1 MNQGKHIRHVLE
13 IYNSIRG
20 RRENNGRE
28 CPVFKS
34 LITAVVV
41 GSLCFAVAPS
51 EAAYQT
57 QQESKNE
64 PQSESPA
71 KQAVE
76 AKTKPQQKKY
86 EYTKRAGIIYDKGDD
101 YRLACDIYQ
110 PVGDG
115 PFPGVLAIHGGAWRH
130 GNKLA
135 MLRHAWEFASRGYVV
150 VAINYRLA
158 PDNKFPTQVHDCKT
172 AVRWMRLKS
181 KKLKLDPDR
190 IAAFGYSAG
199 AHLAAM
205 LGTTDEADGFEG
217 TVTDEKLKPFSTR
230 VQCVI
235 AGGAPCEFKWIKS
248 KSLVY
253 WLGHS
258 PQEKPALYKQAAP
271 MTYITKDDPP
281 FMFIHGTADK
291 IVPIRSSQ
299 RMHEKLKEIGI
310 DSRYESVE
318 GKGHF
323 ATFSDLSWMESAIDF
338 MDEVMPTENSK

>member
-1 MNQGKHIRHVLE
+1 
-13 IYNSIRG
+13 
-20 RRENNGRE
+20 
-28 CPVFKS
+28 
-34 LITAVVV
+34 
-41 GSLCFAVAPS
+41 
-51 EAAYQT
+51 
-57 QQESKNE
+57 
-64 PQSESPA
+64 
-71 KQAVE
+71 
-76 AKTKPQQKKY
+76 
-86 EYTKRAGIIYDKGDD
+86 
-101 YRLACDIYQ
+101 
-110 PVGDG
+110 
-115 PFPGVLAIHGGAWRH
+115 
-130 GNKLA
+130 
-135 MLRHAWEFASRGYVV
+135 
-150 VAINYRLA
+150 
-158 PDNKFPTQVHDCKT
+158 
-172 AVRWMRLKS
+172 MRLKS
-181 KKLKLDPDR
+181 KKLKLYPDR

-338 MDEVMPTENSK
+338 MDEVMTAEKSK